1 MAINRIK
8 TFFTI
13 AYYGLGVIGCRRKGL
28 FLVYSLEEN
37 KCPPMEGDGVSAR
50 FYLMVRQAHQPV
62 PERSRRVKENLVL
75 MASGGDSHPFSSR
88 GGFLFL

>member
-1 MAINRIK
+1 M
-8 TFFTI
+8 
-13 AYYGLGVIGCRRKGL
+13 
-28 FLVYSLEEN
+28 
-37 KCPPMEGDGVSAR
+37 SAR

-75 MASGGDSHPFSSR
+75 MASGGGSHLFSSR